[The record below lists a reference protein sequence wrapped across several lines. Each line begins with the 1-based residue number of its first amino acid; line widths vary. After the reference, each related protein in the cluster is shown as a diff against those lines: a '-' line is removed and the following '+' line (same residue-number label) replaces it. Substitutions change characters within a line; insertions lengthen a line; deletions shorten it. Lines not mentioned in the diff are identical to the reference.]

1 MRILTRVLRLP
12 RLSKHDLCILLVLAV
27 CTTFLLL
34 IPPPARLAAQS
45 GFRARARVLDVD
57 NSLIEKHNLVLF
69 GSQRL
74 NVKILNGPLKGH
86 TFPAANE
93 LRAQMELDKLFK
105 PGDTAVVV
113 IDKPDPVEGDM
124 LYAQDHSRIGWTIV
138 LFALFCILLCVF
150 GGWTG
155 FNALLSF
162 LFSCLVIWKAVI
174 PLALRGWPASWTIFG
189 SVVFLTAVIM
199 YLVAGLNRRG
209 VTAFL
214 GATLGI
220 LVGLL
225 TAHLFTALLKINGF
239 TLPYAQ
245 ALLFSGYDFLNLS
258 DIFAGAMILA
268 SSGAVMDLAM
278 DIACGIEEVSRHN
291 PNLSRLELMR
301 SGLRIGR
308 SVVGT
313 MTTTLL
319 LAYSGGYITLLM
331 MFCAQGNSPWDF
343 INNPLVAAESVKTL
357 IGSFSLVLVA
367 PFTALLGSWLYHK
380 TITAQEANNDSLSS
394 H

>member
-1 MRILTRVLRLP
+1 MVLSR
-12 RLSKHDLCILLVLAV
+12 HDICIFLVLAV
-27 CTTFLLL
+27 CTGLLLL
-34 IPPPARLAAQS
+34 IPGPSRLASQS
-45 GFRARARVLDVD
+45 GFRARARVLEVD
-57 NSLIEKHNLVLF
+57 DSALQKHDLVWF

-74 NVKILNGPLKGH
+74 WVQILNGPLKGQR
-86 TFPAANE
+86 FVAGNE
-93 LRAQMELDKLFK
+93 LRAQMELDKRFI
-105 PGDTAVVV
+105 PGDTAIVV
-113 IDKPDPVEGDM
+113 IDKSTPAPNDV
-124 LYAQDHSRIGWTIV
+124 LIAQDHSRLGWTAV
-138 LFALFCILLCVF
+138 LFACFCALLCVF

-174 PLALRGWPASWTIFG
+174 PLALRGWSASWTVFA
-189 SVVFLTAVIM
+189 SVVLLTAVIM

-209 VTAFL
+209 ITAFL

-220 LVGLL
+220 LIGLL
-225 TAHLFTALLKINGF
+225 TAHLFTSLLKINGA

-245 ALLFSGYDFLNLS
+245 TLLFSGYDFLDLS
-258 DIFAGAMILA
+258 DVFVGAMILA

-278 DIACGIEEVSRHN
+278 DISSGIEEIHRHN
-291 PNLSRLELMR
+291 PNLPQRELFL
-301 SGLRIGR
+301 SGIRIGR

-331 MFCAQGNSPWDF
+331 MFCAQGNTPWDF

-367 PFTALLGSWLYHK
+367 PFTAVIGAWLFRRAEI
-380 TITAQEANNDSLSS
+380 ITLPEKEKCKN
-394 H
+394 